1 MNNELSE
8 SERDASEHSEA
19 EAEEQAEEQGGE
31 QAEQNSEGTEV
42 SGDEG
47 EESSEGEGESKQKSV
62 DRKVKLF
69 DERYFE
75 VEEEPPKLVVIQGP
89 PQSGKTTLIKCLI
102 KHYTK
107 QTVSDPKGS
116 LG

>member
-1 MNNELSE
+1 MDIEYSEEDHASSAGLHEELPAPDGDPQALAE
-8 SERDASEHSEA
+8 DA
-19 EAEEQAEEQGGE
+19 Q
-31 QAEQNSEGTEV
+31 SEGTEV
-42 SGDEG
+42 SGEEG
-47 EESSEGEGESKQKSV
+47 DESSEGGEEGKKRPA

-75 VEEEPPKLVVIQGP
+75 VEEEPPKLVVVQGP

-107 QTVSDPKGS
+107 QSVQDPRGE